1 MLCKSIDKV
10 ARMLPRLSPVVPRT
24 AVEEYPLT
32 KAMNIRHIEEY
43 VERNGLKLSTVLSSA
58 WIVTLYHMHGTAN
71 PALELADQLGPECG
85 AFWIESVISQKAT
98 LLNILEAVQSRTTHL
113 KDSSAREVP
122 DAPSEGMHS
131 RMLLTKKSMSAE
143 AGAEMSSDSNSQI
156 NVTLGQESATIYIST
171 KEQSDALTYWSI
183 FKHVLD
189 QIVQDP
195 HVSISDLDVTSEWQL
210 NRSVDEPPQLED
222 RCIHEVVFESCE
234 KFPSNQAISA
244 WDGSLTYSD
253 LQQVTKGWS
262 QVLHALKC
270 PERSTFII
278 SLQPSRW
285 SIVGWLAIVA
295 AGHICVP
302 LDPDA
307 PESRIQTILEQTQ
320 AIGVLCETTGVKT
333 FEPMFKH
340 VLTPKMMSKTPT
352 PTKEADIETRN
363 VPVHQPAVIMYTS
376 GSTGTPKGVIQ
387 SHAALGRSIRVVSK
401 KLELNEQTKF
411 LQFASSSFDASICE
425 IFTPLVAG
433 GCVCIPSADKKLS
446 ELTENINAFQI
457 THATLTATVASLLV
471 PEEVPSLQN
480 LYLGG
485 EPATSDLCD
494 KWQDRSS
501 ILYGTTETAVWD
513 SLSMYSAEKSPKNIG
528 VGIGGHLWVVHPA
541 DSGHL
546 SPIGVPGELC
556 VQNRDIAV
564 GYLGMH
570 KLTQEKFK
578 DTPTWM
584 KSTPVSIPSSQGRV
598 YMTGDLARVLEDGTV
613 EIIGR
618 LDRQIKLN
626 GQRLEPSEVE
636 HQLARR
642 LPSNLQVNV
651 DILDESHPPQLA
663 AFISHHPDGSPELME
678 SPHQEKISNALDEL
692 STVLPKYMVPSVI
705 VSLVARPLTRT
716 GKVDR
721 RRLKEIG
728 AKHVQS
734 KRNKV
739 PTGEKLEISGDLAS
753 SLSNTMYDV
762 LSRKFDLDA
771 EMHGHDVVFAD
782 VGLDSIGAMT
792 MAKSLESKLNI
803 SVPSSHFLQNNARM
817 SDIVEFCSAARPE
830 HESDSSISL
839 NEECA
844 EWKSKLDTCARKLGR
859 ILVTGA
865 TGFLGSEILK
875 QCFEKHET
883 ATVTVLVRAETETEA
898 RKRIRSLG
906 GRIGWWKPDYEDR
919 LQILLG
925 DLSHTRLGLSEE
937 LWATLFGLNSEPRV
951 ADLIIHNGACVNWMV
966 DYKTLRK
973 ANVESLF
980 EMLTG
985 MSSSSN
991 PPRLLFISGGY
1002 ISPDDE
1008 SEAALVDKLTKSSGY
1023 DQTKFVCET
1032 MINHFNSQNPYHPVH
1047 IIKPGFIIGSIKHGV
1062 PQLGDAIWRLIKT
1075 CIRLGYYSD
1084 KDAQLWIPV
1093 AGVDMIATIILD
1105 AAFESKHI
1113 GEKGRFLKVLEGI
1126 SFEQIWDVVRNLG
1139 MDVQPLDHEEWR
1151 RLVLED
1157 IAKRNERH
1165 PMFPL
1170 ADWFRETNGQLGG
1183 PVPRDHQFLS
1193 GLDFE
1198 VLATVKRNLQYLKE
1212 VDFFDI

>member
-1 MLCKSIDKV
+1 MLCESISKV
-10 ARMLPRLSPVVPRT
+10 TRMLPRVSPMASRT
-24 AVEEYPLT
+24 AVEKSPFT
-32 KAMNIRHIEEY
+32 KAMTIGHIEEY
-43 VERNGLKLSTVLSSA
+43 VERDGVKLSAVLSSA
-58 WIVTLYHMHGTAN
+58 WIVTLYHMHGTAKL
-71 PALELADQLGPECG
+71 ALELADQLGPECG
-85 AFWIESVISQKAT
+85 AFWIESLISQKAT
-98 LLNILEAVQSRTTHL
+98 LLNLLEAIQSGTTQL
-113 KDSSAREVP
+113 EDSSPHEVP
-122 DAPSEGMHS
+122 CAPSEEMYS
-131 RMLLTKKSMSAE
+131 RMLLVKKSMSTKAE
-143 AGAEMSSDSNSQI
+143 AEMSSDSSSQI
-156 NVTLGQESATIYIST
+156 NVILGEKSATFSISI

-189 QIVQDP
+189 QIIKDP

-210 NRSVDEPPQLED
+210 NRSVDESPQLED

-234 KFPSNQAISA
+234 IFSSNQAISA

-253 LQQVTKGWS
+253 LQQATKSWL

-270 PERSTFII
+270 PERSTFIM

-302 LDPDA
+302 LDPDTPA
-307 PESRIQTILEQTQ
+307 GRIQMILEQTQ
-320 AIGVLCETTGVKT
+320 AIGALCETTSVKT
-333 FEPMFKH
+333 FEPMLKH
-340 VLTPKMMSKTPT
+340 VFTPKMMSKTPT
-352 PTKEADIETRN
+352 KGTDIETRI

-387 SHAALGRSIRVVSK
+387 SHAALGRSMRLVSK
-401 KLELNEQTKF
+401 ELGLNKQTKF
-411 LQFASSSFDASICE
+411 LQFASYSFDASICE
-425 IFTPLVAG
+425 IFTPLAAG

-446 ELTENINAFQI
+446 ELTENINAFKI
-457 THATLTATVASLLV
+457 THATLTPTVASLLV
-471 PEEVPSLQN
+471 PEQVPSLQN

-485 EPATSDLCD
+485 ESATSDLCD
-494 KWQDRSS
+494 KWRGRSS
-501 ILYGTTETAVWD
+501 ILYGTTETAIWD
-513 SLSMYSAEKSPKNIG
+513 SLSMNSAEKPPNNIG
-528 VGIGGHLWVVHPA
+528 AGIGGHLRVVHPA

-556 VQNRDIAV
+556 IQNRDIAV
-564 GYLGMH
+564 GYLDMH
-570 KLTQEKFK
+570 KLTQKKFK

-584 KSTPVSIPSSQGRV
+584 KSIPASIPSSQWPT

-663 AFISHHPDGSPELME
+663 AFISHHPDGLPELME
-678 SPHQEKISNALDEL
+678 SPHQDKISNALDEL

-739 PTGEKLEISGDLAS
+739 PTGEKLEISGDLAT

-771 EMHGHDVVFAD
+771 KMHGHDVVFAD

-803 SVPSSHFLQNNARM
+803 SVPSSRFLQNNARM

-844 EWKSKLDTCARKLGR
+844 EWKSKLDTYARKLRR

-875 QCFEKHET
+875 QCFEKYET

-980 EMLTG
+980 EILTG

-1047 IIKPGFIIGSIKHGV
+1047 IIKPGFIIGSIEHGV

-1093 AGVDMIATIILD
+1093 AGVDMIAIIILD

-1183 PVPRDHQFLS
+1183 PVPRNHQFLS

-1212 VDFFDI
+1212 VDFF

>member
-1 MLCKSIDKV
+1 MLCKSIAKV
-10 ARMLPRLSPVVPRT
+10 TRMLPRVSPMAPGT
-24 AVEEYPLT
+24 AVEKSPFT
-32 KAMNIRHIEEY
+32 KIMNIRHIEEY
-43 VERNGLKLSTVLSSA
+43 VERDGVKLSTVLSSA

-71 PALELADQLGPECG
+71 PAFQLTDQLGPECG

-98 LLNILEAVQSRTTHL
+98 LLNLLEAVQSGTTQL
-113 KDSSAREVP
+113 EDSSPREVSY
-122 DAPSEGMHS
+122 APSEELYS
-131 RMLLTKKSMSAE
+131 RMLLAKSMSAE
-143 AGAEMSSDSNSQI
+143 AGVEMSSDSSSEI
-156 NVTLGQESATIYIST
+156 NVTLGEKSATISIST
-171 KEQSDALTYWSI
+171 KEQSDALMYWSI

-210 NRSVDEPPQLED
+210 NRSIDEPAQLED

-234 KFPSNQAISA
+234 TFPSNQAISA
-244 WDGSLTYSD
+244 WDGSLTYAN
-253 LQQVTKGWS
+253 LQQATKSWI
-262 QVLHALKC
+262 QVLYALKC
-270 PERSTFII
+270 PERSKFIM

-285 SIVGWLAIVA
+285 AIIGWLAIVA

-307 PESRIQTILEQTQ
+307 PAGRIKTILEQTQ
-320 AIGVLCETTGVKT
+320 AIGALCETKDVKT
-333 FEPMFKH
+333 FEPLLEH
-340 VLTPKMMSKTPT
+340 VLTPKIMSKTP
-352 PTKEADIETRN
+352 PKEADLETRI

-387 SHAALGRSIRVVSK
+387 SHAALGRSMR
-401 KLELNEQTKF
+401 
-411 LQFASSSFDASICE
+411 
-425 IFTPLVAG
+425 LVR
-433 GCVCIPSADKKLS
+433 
-446 ELTENINAFQI
+446 
-457 THATLTATVASLLV
+457 
-471 PEEVPSLQN
+471 
-480 LYLGG
+480 G
-485 EPATSDLCD
+485 ERATSDLCD
-494 KWQDRSS
+494 KWRGRAG

-513 SLSMYSAEKSPKNIG
+513 SLSIYSAEKSPNNIG

-564 GYLGMH
+564 GYQGMH

-578 DTPTWM
+578 DTLTWM
-584 KSTPVSIPSSQGRV
+584 KSMPASIPSSREPTF
-598 YMTGDLARVLEDGTV
+598 MTGDLARMLEDGTV
-613 EIIGR
+613 EVIGR
-618 LDRQIKLN
+618 LDCQIKLN

-636 HQLARR
+636 HQFASR
-642 LPSNLQVNV
+642 LPSNLQVYV

-663 AFISHHPDGSPELME
+663 AFISHHPDGLPELME
-678 SPHQEKISNALDEL
+678 SPHQDKISTALDEL

-705 VSLVARPLTRT
+705 LSLVARPLTRT

-721 RRLKEIG
+721 RRLKELG

-739 PTGEKLEISGDLAS
+739 PAGEKLEINGDLAA
-753 SLSNTMYDV
+753 SLYNTMNDV
-762 LSRKFDLDA
+762 LSRKFGLDSK
-771 EMHGHDVVFAD
+771 MHGHDIVFAD

-803 SVPSSHFLQNNARM
+803 SVPSSRFLQKNARM
-817 SDIVEFCSAARPE
+817 SNIVEFCSDTRLDN
-830 HESDSSISL
+830 ESDSSISL
-839 NEECA
+839 DEECA
-844 EWKSKLDTCARKLGR
+844 EWKAKLDKCARKLRR
-859 ILVTGA
+859 IFVTGA

-875 QCFEKHET
+875 QCFEKYET

-906 GRIGWWKPDYEDR
+906 GRIGWWQPDYEER

-925 DLSHTRLGLSEE
+925 DLSHARLGLSDE
-937 LWATLFGLNSEPRV
+937 LWARLFGLNPEPRIT
-951 ADLIIHNGACVNWMV
+951 DLIIHNGACVNWMV
-966 DYKTLRK
+966 DYNTLRK
-973 ANVESLF
+973 ANVECLF

-985 MSSSSN
+985 MGSSSN

-1002 ISPDDE
+1002 ISSDDE
-1008 SEAALVDKLTKSSGY
+1008 SEVTLVDKLIKSSGY

-1047 IIKPGFIIGSIKHGV
+1047 IIKPGFIIGTIKHGV

-1093 AGVDMIATIILD
+1093 AGVDMIATVILD
-1105 AAFESKHI
+1105 AAFESRHI
-1113 GEKGRFLKVLEGI
+1113 REKGRFLKVLEGI
-1126 SFEQIWDVVRNLG
+1126 LLEQIWDVVRDLG
-1139 MDVQPLDHEEWR
+1139 MNVQPLDHEEWR

-1157 IAKRNERH
+1157 IANRNEQH
-1165 PMFPL
+1165 LMFPL
-1170 ADWFRETNGQLGG
+1170 ADWFRETDGQLGG
-1183 PVPRDHQFLS
+1183 PVPSNHQFLI
-1193 GLDFE
+1193 GFDFE
-1198 VLATVKRNLQYLKE
+1198 ALSTVKRNLQYLKE
-1212 VDFFDI
+1212 VDFFDM